1 LVIIVSTLAG
11 VAMDFLDINPVRAL
25 YWTTAINGLLAPVL
39 LVAIIFIASSRAVM
53 KDQPSSIPSV
63 IVVSVATL
71 LMFGAAIGMF
81 VF

>member
-1 LVIIVSTLAG
+1 
-11 VAMDFLDINPVRAL
+11 MDFLNVNPVRAL
-25 YWTTAINGLLAPVL
+25 YWTAVINGLLAPFL
-39 LVAIIFIASSRAVM
+39 LLGIIFVALDRKLM

-63 IVVSVATL
+63 VVVSVATL